1 MLYVHRK
8 YWEKV
13 LRDKKLMAGK
23 KVAYAP
29 ETDQSAELPER

>member
-13 LRDKKLMAGK
+13 RRDNRLMAGR
-23 KVAYAP
+23 KVEYAP
-29 ETDQSAELPER
+29 EAD